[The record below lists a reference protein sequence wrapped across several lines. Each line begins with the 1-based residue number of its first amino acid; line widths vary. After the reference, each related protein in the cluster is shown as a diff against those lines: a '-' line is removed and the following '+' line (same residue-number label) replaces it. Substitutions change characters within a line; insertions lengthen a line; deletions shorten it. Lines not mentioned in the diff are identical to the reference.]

1 MIKKIITYKQITQLA
16 LSVFILAL
24 FSSCQQEFQRLIPD
38 RDYGLDTVDV
48 AFGTPKVLYLIVDG
62 ARGESVR
69 TAEAPNINALLPES
83 IYSWVSLSDE
93 TVENPGTNWA
103 DMLTGVKKDKH
114 GIVGNDFSN
123 NNFETF
129 PLMYERVKAAKP
141 ESDIRVFTSS
151 SIFNNNLTGGV
162 DVREV
167 VSNDSAVKDRI
178 INTLSE
184 DDITM
189 ITGHFTSVDQAGA
202 QYGYDNSVPHYKN
215 AILQFDEYV
224 GEILDALKARPG
236 YSEEN
241 WLVVIA
247 SSQGGDFEVPDNQ
260 NDNTIFSNPSANT
273 FTIFHTAKYKS
284 RFIGKPYLGN
294 RFQGDFVRFNGQR
307 YAEVTEGDNSI
318 YNLGTTA
325 FTIELKVKKNRG
337 PDNNYKFYY
346 PSILGKRPEWSSGWA
361 SNGWVIFLEDNFWMF
376 NARGPG
382 DGNQV
387 KGTTLADATWNSLAV
402 VGVIR
407 DNQRFVRT
415 YTNGVFNN
423 ESNVQGWGDFN
434 NSAPLKMGYINGSG
448 HGEPDVY
455 LADVR
460 IWKVALP
467 DDVIQEYSCN
477 IGVDEGHPYYDFL
490 AGHWP
495 VVGSTGNTITDE
507 GPLGSHMTLRGD
519 DFSWDRLAEYL
530 CAPSTDDLGE
540 LVPRNVDVP
549 AQIFSWL
556 KISRQENWQLDGRV
570 WLDR

>member
-1 MIKKIITYKQITQLA
+1 MMKKIISIKEIVQIA
-16 LSVFILAL
+16 FSVSILAL
-24 FSSCQQEFQRLIPD
+24 FSSCQQEFERMIPD
-38 RDYGLDTVDV
+38 RDYDLDTVDV

-69 TAEAPNINALLPES
+69 TANAPNINALLPES

-93 TVENPGTNWA
+93 TVDNPGTNWT
-103 DMLTGVKKDKH
+103 DMLTGVRKNKH
-114 GIVGNDFSN
+114 GVVGNDFSN
-123 NNFETF
+123 NNLESF
-129 PLMYERVKAAKP
+129 PLMYERVKAAQP
-141 ESDIRVFTSS
+141 ESDIRVFTTS
-151 SIFNNNLTGGV
+151 SIFNSNLTAGV
-162 DVREV
+162 DVNEL
-167 VSNDSAVKDRI
+167 VSNDDEVKDRV
-178 INTLSE
+178 INSLGEEDVTL
-184 DDITM
+184 

-202 QYGYDNSVPHYKN
+202 QYGYDNSVPQYKS
-215 AILQFDEYV
+215 AILNFDEYV
-224 GEILDALKARPG
+224 GEILTALKARPA
-236 YSEEN
+236 YDQEN

-247 SSQGGDFEVPDNQ
+247 SSEGGEFTIPDNQ
-260 NDNTIFSNPSANT
+260 NDNTIFSNPDANT
-273 FTIFHTAKYKS
+273 FTIFHTAKYNS

-307 YAEVTEGDNSI
+307 YAEVTEGDNSV

-346 PSILGKRPEWSSGWA
+346 PAVLGKRPEWSSGWA
-361 SNGWVIFLEDNFWMF
+361 SNGWVVFLEDNFWMF
-376 NARGPG
+376 NARGTG

-387 KGTTLADATWNSLAV
+387 RGATLADATWNSLAV

-407 DNQRFVRT
+407 DGQRYVRT
-415 YTNGVFNN
+415 FTNGVFNN
-423 ESNVQGWGDFN
+423 ETNVQGWGNFDN
-434 NSAPLKMGYINGSG
+434 NAPLKMGYINGNG
-448 HGEPDVY
+448 HREPDVY
-455 LADVR
+455 VADVR
-460 IWKVALP
+460 IWKAALP
-467 DDVIQEYSCN
+467 DDVIQEFSCN

-495 VVGSTGNTITDE
+495 VVGSSGNMITDE

-530 CAPSTDDLGE
+530 CAPSTSDLGQ

-549 AQIFSWL
+549 AQIYSWL
-556 KISRQENWQLDGRV
+556 KIARQESWQLDGRV